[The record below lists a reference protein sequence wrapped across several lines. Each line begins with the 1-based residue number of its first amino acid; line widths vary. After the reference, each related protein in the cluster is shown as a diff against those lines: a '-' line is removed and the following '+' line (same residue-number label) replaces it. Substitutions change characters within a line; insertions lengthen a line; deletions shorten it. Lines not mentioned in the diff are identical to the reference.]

1 MLQYCQR
8 FFIIKFDFSGG
19 IIYGKN
25 VLSTAAQNAL
35 PSGVRRMF
43 ELAKNYTDS
52 INLTLGEPGFA
63 TPAYIID
70 AAIESLK
77 QGKTKYTPNAG
88 ILKLREAISYKLL
101 KENGIKCDPEKNLIV
116 TAGATQALML
126 AMVTLVNP
134 GDEVIIQG
142 PNWPDY
148 KGQIDMVNG
157 KTVYAKV
164 DEKNEFK
171 MTADVIEPL
180 ITDKTKLII
189 INSPSNPTGGVLDY
203 DDLLG
208 IAELVKKYKIFVIS
222 DEPYEK
228 LVYDG
233 FEQKSLASIPGL
245 EDYVLTINSFSKT
258 FAMTGFRIGYI
269 CANEHIVENL
279 IKLHEN
285 MIASVPEPMQLA
297 AVKAVYDADEDVKEM
312 VKYYER
318 NRNLIVNGLNEI
330 NGFSCLCP
338 KGAFYVF
345 PNITGFNKT
354 SVEAAE
360 YILEKTHVVTAPG
373 SAFGPDGEGYIR
385 ICYASKYEDIKEA
398 LDRMKKAFGTKN

>member
-1 MLQYCQR
+1 MESR
-8 FFIIKFDFSGG
+8 NI
-19 IIYGKN
+19 
-25 VLSTAAQNAL
+25 LSTAAQNAL

-43 ELAKNYTDS
+43 ELAQKYDDS
-52 INLTLGEPGFA
+52 INLTLGEPGFTA
-63 TPAYIID
+63 PEHIIE
-70 AAIESLK
+70 ASIKALK
-77 QGKTKYTPNAG
+77 EKKTKYTPNAG
-88 ILKLREAISYKLL
+88 IKPLRDAIAYKLY
-101 KENGIKCDPEKNLIV
+101 KENGIKCDPDKNLIV

-148 KGQIDMVNG
+148 RGQIDMVNG

-164 DEKNEFK
+164 DEKNDFK
-171 MTADVIEPL
+171 MTSDIIEPL
-180 ITDKTKLII
+180 ITEKTKLII

-203 DDLLG
+203 EDLLA

-245 EDYVLTINSFSKT
+245 EEYVLTINSFSKT
-258 FAMTGFRIGYI
+258 FAMTGFRVGYI
-269 CANEHIVENL
+269 CANEKIITNL
-279 IKLHEN
+279 VKLHEN
-285 MIASVPEPMQLA
+285 MIASVPEPMQMA
-297 AVKAVYDADEDVKEM
+297 AVEAVYNGEEDVKRM
-312 VKYYER
+312 VEYYDR
-318 NRNLIVNGLNEI
+318 NRHLIVNGLNEI

-345 PNITGFNKT
+345 PNITGFGMSSRET
-354 SVEAAE
+354 AE
-360 YILEKTHVVTAPG
+360 YILEKTHVVTSPG
-373 SAFGPDGEGYIR
+373 DAFGPDGEGYIR

-398 LDRMKKAFGTKN
+398 LDRMKKAFGTKNDK

>member
-1 MLQYCQR
+1 MH
-8 FFIIKFDFSGG
+8 
-19 IIYGKN
+19 N
-25 VLSTAAQNAL
+25 PLSTAAQNAL

-43 ELAKNYTDS
+43 ELAKKYNDS

-63 TPAYIID
+63 TPKHIID
-70 AAIESLK
+70 AGIKGLSDCR
-77 QGKTKYTPNAG
+77 TKYTPNAG
-88 ILKLREAISYKLL
+88 IKELRDAIAFKLQ
-101 KENGIKCDPEKNLIV
+101 KENGITCDPDKNIIV

-148 KGQIDMVNG
+148 RGQIDMVNA
-157 KTVYAKV
+157 KTVYARV

-203 DDLLG
+203 EDLLE
-208 IAELVKKYKIFVIS
+208 IAELVKKYKLFIIS
-222 DEPYEK
+222 DEPYER

-233 FEQKSLASIPGL
+233 FEQKSLASIPGI
-245 EDYVLTINSFSKT
+245 EDYVLTVNSLSKT
-258 FAMTGFRIGYI
+258 YAMTGFRVGYI
-269 CANEHIVENL
+269 CANETIVENL
-279 IKLHEN
+279 VKLHEN

-297 AVKAVYDADEDVKEM
+297 ATEALRHGEKDVRKMVEYYD
-312 VKYYER
+312 R
-318 NRNLIVNGLNEI
+318 NRHLIVEGLNKI
-330 NGFSCLCP
+330 NGFSCLYP

-345 PNITGFNKT
+345 PNITGFGLSSRDT
-354 SVEAAE
+354 AE
-360 YILEKTHVVTAPG
+360 YILEKTHVVTSPG
-373 SAFGPDGEGYIR
+373 DAFGPDGEGYIR
-385 ICYASKYEDIKEA
+385 ICYASEAEKIREA
-398 LDRMKKAFGTKN
+398 LNRMEKAFGRK

>member
-1 MLQYCQR
+1 MM
-8 FFIIKFDFSGG
+8 
-19 IIYGKN
+19 N
-25 VLSTAAQNAL
+25 LSTAAQNAL

-43 ELAKNYTDS
+43 ELAKKYDDS
-52 INLTLGEPGFA
+52 INLTLGEPGFTA
-63 TPAYIID
+63 PEHIIE
-70 AAIESLK
+70 AGIKGLK
-77 QGKTKYTPNAG
+77 DKKTKYTPNAG
-88 ILKLREAISYKLL
+88 IKELRDAIAWKLE
-101 KENGIKCDPEKNLIV
+101 KENGIKCDPDKNLIV

-148 KGQIDMVNG
+148 KGQIDMVNA

-164 DEKNEFK
+164 DEKNDFK

-189 INSPSNPTGGVLDY
+189 INSPSNPTGGVLDLK
-203 DDLLG
+203 DLLK
-208 IAELVKKYKIFVIS
+208 IAELVKKYKIFIIS

-233 FEQKSLASIPGL
+233 FEQKSLASIPGI
-245 EDYVLTINSFSKT
+245 EDYVLTINSLSKT
-258 FAMTGFRIGYI
+258 YAMTGFRVGYI
-269 CANEHIVENL
+269 CANEKITENL

-297 AVKAVYDADEDVKEM
+297 AAEAIYNGEKDVEEM
-312 VKYYER
+312 VKYYDR
-318 NRNLIVNGLNEI
+318 NRRLIVDGLNRI
-330 NGFSCLCP
+330 KGFSCLCP

-345 PNITGFNKT
+345 PNVTGFGMN
-354 SVEAAE
+354 SAQAAE

-398 LDRMKKAFGTKN
+398 LIRMKKAFGTK

>member
-1 MLQYCQR
+1 M
-8 FFIIKFDFSGG
+8 
-19 IIYGKN
+19 KN
-25 VLSTAAQNAL
+25 RMQLSTAAQNAL

-43 ELAKNYTDS
+43 ELAKKYPDA
-52 INLTLGEPGFA
+52 INLTLGEPGFP
-63 TPAYIID
+63 TPDHIIE
-70 AAIESLK
+70 AGIRGLRE
-77 QGKTKYTPNAG
+77 GRTKYTPNAG
-88 ILKLREAISYKLL
+88 IRELREALAYKLWH
-101 KENGIKCDPEKNLIV
+101 ENGIKCDPEKNLIV

-148 KGQIDMVNG
+148 RGQIDMVNG

-164 DEKNEFK
+164 DEKNDFK

-180 ITDKTKLII
+180 ITEKTKLII
-189 INSPSNPTGGVLDY
+189 INSPSNPTGSVLDEEE
-203 DDLLG
+203 LRE
-208 IAELVKKYKIFVIS
+208 IAELVKKHKVFLIS

-233 FEQKSLASIPGL
+233 FHQKSIAAFEGM

-258 FAMTGFRIGYI
+258 FAMTGFRVGYI
-269 CANEHIVENL
+269 CANEHIIANL

-285 MIASVPEPMQLA
+285 MIASIPEPMQMA
-297 AVKAVYDADEDVKEM
+297 AIRAVYHGEADVARM
-312 VKYYER
+312 VEYYDR
-318 NRNLIVNGLNEI
+318 NRRLIVDGLNRI
-330 NGFSCLCP
+330 NGFTCHCP

-345 PNITGFNKT
+345 PNITGFGMS
-354 SVEAAE
+354 SVETAE
-360 YILEKTHVVTAPG
+360 YILEKTHVVTSPG

-385 ICYASKYEDIKEA
+385 ICYASKYEQIKEA
-398 LDRMKKAFGTKN
+398 LERMESAFGCKHV

>member
-1 MLQYCQR
+1 M
-8 FFIIKFDFSGG
+8 ID
-19 IIYGKN
+19 
-25 VLSTAAQNAL
+25 LSTAANNAL

-43 ELAKNYTDS
+43 ELAKKYPDT
-52 INLTLGEPGFA
+52 INLTLGEPGFVA
-63 TPAYIID
+63 PDYVIE
-70 AAIESLK
+70 AAIKGLQDK
-77 QGKTKYTPNAG
+77 KTKYTPNAG
-88 ILKLREAISYKLL
+88 IKELRDAIAYKLL
-101 KENGIKCDPEKNLIV
+101 RENGIKCDPDKNLIV

-148 KGQIDMVNG
+148 RGQIDMVNA

-164 DEKNEFK
+164 DEKNDFK

-203 DDLLG
+203 EDLKE
-208 IAELVKKYKIFVIS
+208 IAELVKKYKVFVIS
-222 DEPYEK
+222 DEPYER

-233 FEQKSLASIPGL
+233 FKQKSLASIPGI

-258 FAMTGFRIGYI
+258 FAMTGFRVGYI
-269 CANEHIVENL
+269 CANEKIVENL

-297 AVKAVYDADEDVKEM
+297 AVEAVYKGEEDVRKM
-312 VKYYER
+312 VEYYDK
-318 NRNLIVNGLNEI
+318 NRKLIVDGLNEI
-330 NGFSCLCP
+330 NGFSCLMP

-345 PNITGFNKT
+345 PNITGFGMSSSET
-354 SVEAAE
+354 AE

-398 LDRMKKAFGTKN
+398 LERMKKAFGTKNNI

>member
-1 MLQYCQR
+1 MINR
-8 FFIIKFDFSGG
+8 NI
-19 IIYGKN
+19 
-25 VLSTAAQNAL
+25 LSTAAQNAL

-43 ELAKNYTDS
+43 ELASKYDDA
-52 INLTLGEPGFA
+52 INLTLGEPGFT
-63 TPAYIID
+63 TPDHIIE
-70 AAIESLK
+70 AGIKGLK
-77 QGKTKYTPNAG
+77 EGKTKYTPNAG
-88 ILKLREAISYKLL
+88 IMDLRKAIAYKLL

-148 KGQIDMVNG
+148 RGQIDMVNA

-164 DEKNEFK
+164 DEKNDFK
-171 MTADVIEPL
+171 MTADIIEPL

-203 DDLLG
+203 DDLKE
-208 IAELVKKYKIFVIS
+208 IAELVKKYKIFIIS

-233 FEQKSLASIPGL
+233 FEQKSLAAFEGL

-258 FAMTGFRIGYI
+258 FAMTGFRVGYI
-269 CANEHIVENL
+269 CANEEIVSNL
-279 IKLHEN
+279 VKLHEN
-285 MIASVPEPMQLA
+285 MIASVPEPMQMA
-297 AVKAVYDADEDVKEM
+297 AIEAIYHGDEDVKEM
-312 VKYYER
+312 VEYYDR
-318 NRNLIVNGLNEI
+318 NRHLIVDGLNEI
-330 NGFSCLCP
+330 KGFSCLCP

-345 PNITGFNKT
+345 PNITGFGMSSRET
-354 SVEAAE
+354 AE
-360 YILEKTHVVTAPG
+360 YILEKTHVVTSPG
-373 SAFGPDGEGYIR
+373 DAFGPDGEGYIR

-398 LDRMKKAFGTKN
+398 LQRMKKAFGMK

>member
-1 MLQYCQR
+1 MMER
-8 FFIIKFDFSGG
+8 
-19 IIYGKN
+19 KN
-25 VLSTAAQNAL
+25 ILSTAAQNAL

-43 ELAKNYTDS
+43 ELASKYDDS
-52 INLTLGEPGFA
+52 INLTLGEPGFTA
-63 TPAYIID
+63 PDHIIE
-70 AAIESLK
+70 AGIKGLK
-77 QGKTKYTPNAG
+77 DKKTKYTPNAG
-88 ILKLREAISYKLL
+88 IKELRDAIAWKLQ
-101 KENGIKCDPEKNLIV
+101 KENGIKCDPDKNIIV

-148 KGQIDMVNG
+148 EGQIDMVNA
-157 KTVYAKV
+157 KTVYAKA
-164 DEKNEFK
+164 DENNDFK

-203 DDLLG
+203 DDLVK
-208 IAELVKKYKIFVIS
+208 IAGLVKKYKIFIVS

-233 FEQKSLASIPGL
+233 FEQKSIASIPGI

-258 FAMTGFRIGYI
+258 FAMTGFRVGYI
-269 CANEHIVENL
+269 CANEKITKNL

-297 AVKAVYDADEDVKEM
+297 AVEAIYHGDEDVAKM
-312 VKYYER
+312 VEYYDR
-318 NRNLIVNGLNEI
+318 NRHLIVDGLNEI
-330 NGFSCLCP
+330 KGFSCLCP

-345 PNITGFNKT
+345 PNITGFGMN
-354 SVEAAE
+354 SAQAAE

-398 LDRMKKAFGTKN
+398 LDRMKKAFGTK

>member
-1 MLQYCQR
+1 MM
-8 FFIIKFDFSGG
+8 
-19 IIYGKN
+19 N
-25 VLSTAAQNAL
+25 LSTAAQNAL

-43 ELAKNYTDS
+43 ELAKKYDDS
-52 INLTLGEPGFA
+52 INLTLGEPGFTA
-63 TPAYIID
+63 PEHIIE
-70 AAIESLK
+70 AGIKGLK
-77 QGKTKYTPNAG
+77 DKKTKYTPNAG
-88 ILKLREAISYKLL
+88 IKELRDAIAYKLE
-101 KENGIKCDPEKNLIV
+101 KENNIKCDPDKNLIV

-148 KGQIDMVNG
+148 KGQIDMVNA

-164 DEKNEFK
+164 SENNSFK
-171 MTADVIEPL
+171 MTADIIEPL

-203 DDLLG
+203 EDLMK
-208 IAELVKKYKIFVIS
+208 IAELVKKHKIFIIS

-233 FEQKSLASIPGL
+233 FQQRSLASIPGL
-245 EDYVLTINSFSKT
+245 EDYALTINSFSKT
-258 FAMTGFRIGYI
+258 FAMTGFRVGYI
-269 CANEHIVENL
+269 CANEKITENL

-297 AVKAVYDADEDVKEM
+297 AVEAIYTGEKDVQEM
-312 VKYYER
+312 VKYYDR
-318 NRNLIVNGLNEI
+318 NRKLIVDGLNKI
-330 NGFSCLCP
+330 KGFSCRYP

-345 PNITGFNKT
+345 PNITEFGMSSRET
-354 SVEAAE
+354 AE
-360 YILEKTHVVTAPG
+360 YILEKTHVVTSPG
-373 SAFGPDGEGYIR
+373 DAFGPDGEGYIR

-398 LDRMKKAFGTKN
+398 LRRMERVFGKKR